1 MNSLGV
7 EKDEVVRKLLV
18 EKWFVVL
25 GERKGVSPGIH
36 EIPSNS
42 FFNLIILVYSL
53 SMVTPADYMI
63 KRPSKFNSRPP
74 CHFLT
79 IHLVEK
85 KNKNIL
91 KFSD

>member
-1 MNSLGV
+1 MVGHQH
-7 EKDEVVRKLLV
+7 
-18 EKWFVVL
+18 
-25 GERKGVSPGIH
+25 KGINPPTC
-36 EIPSNS
+36 PSTNFTYARQKPLS
-42 FFNLIILVYSL
+42 VLIILVYSL
-53 SMVTPADYMI
+53 SMVTTADYMI

-85 KNKNIL
+85 KNKDIL